1 MHPYE
6 IVDVFTDAPLEGNP
20 LAVFTEGEQIPSRL
34 LQAIARELNLSE
46 TVFVLPGSSDHD
58 AHIRIFTPAA
68 ELPFAGHPTL
78 GTACV
83 LAAARHLDTVRLKTG
98 AGIVEVRLTRAPG
111 ADEVMF
117 GEMDQPIPTVEPFGN
132 TDELLR
138 ALGVDAGA
146 VELPIEQYTNG
157 PTHVLVALGDAGAV
171 ANLAPDHG
179 ALERLGAL
187 GFSCFAQTSER
198 SGRTRMFGIG
208 VGVREDPATG
218 SAAGPIAA
226 HLVRHGRLAS
236 GTTIELS
243 QGAEI
248 GRPSTLYATAVGT
261 GSPAQIKRVTVGG
274 NAVRVA
280 HGHFRFG

>member
-179 ALERLGAL
+179 ALER
-187 GFSCFAQTSER
+187 
-198 SGRTRMFGIG
+198 IG

-261 GSPAQIKRVTVGG
+261 GAPAQIKRVTVGG